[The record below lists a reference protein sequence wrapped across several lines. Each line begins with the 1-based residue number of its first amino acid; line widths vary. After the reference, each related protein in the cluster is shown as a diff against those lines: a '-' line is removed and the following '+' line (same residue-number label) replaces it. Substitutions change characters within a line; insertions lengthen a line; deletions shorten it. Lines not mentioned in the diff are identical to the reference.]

1 MVLLYKRIKNRLV
14 VLWKSNRYYLW
25 YGLRKEREKL
35 RWAELAQY
43 YELLDFSTE
52 DKKVICIYEGKV
64 VSGGLADRFR
74 GILSVFYVCKK
85 LGIDFSLKYTHPF
98 NLEDYLLPNKYNWHI
113 DENEVVYKLP
123 KENVLILDSTQD
135 SEFQKH
141 CQESWLINRL
151 KQCKGQIHVYTNAS
165 FSYEKGYHELFNELF
180 KPSARLAS
188 SIEKQKEAI
197 GGNYVS
203 ISCRFLDLLGDFN
216 ETFGYNVQ
224 LTADEKETLL
234 NRLKQQV
241 EKIHNQNP
249 NSRVL
254 VNSDSTTFL
263 SFIRQQLPYTYIIPG
278 YITHIDNKT
287 ADGGYEY
294 YEKTFV
300 DFFMIAQ
307 AEHIYVL
314 KTGRMHI
321 SGYPYAASFVYNRP
335 FDLIRF

>member
-74 GILSVFYVCKK
+74 GILSVFYVCKQLGVDFK
-85 LGIDFSLKYTHPF
+85 LRYVHPF
-98 NLEDYLLPNKYNWHI
+98 NLEDFLLPNKYNWRI
-113 DENEVVYKLP
+113 EENEMSYQLP
-123 KENVLILDSTQD
+123 QENVLILDATQD
-135 SEFQKH
+135 SVFQWH
-141 CQESWLINRL
+141 HQESWLISHL
-151 KQCKGQIHVYTNAS
+151 KKCKGQIHVYTNAS

-180 KPSARLAS
+180 KPSARLAA
-188 SIEKQKEAI
+188 SIKKQKEVI
-197 GGNYVS
+197 DGKYIS
-203 ISCRFLDLLGDFN
+203 ISCRFLNLFGDFN
-216 ETFGYNVQ
+216 ETFGYKEQ
-224 LTADEKETLL
+224 LTADERISLL
-234 NRLKQQV
+234 YRLKVQV
-241 EKIHNQNP
+241 ERIHDQYP
-249 NSRVL
+249 KYRVL

-263 SFIRQQLPYTYIIPG
+263 EFINQQLPYIYVIPG
-278 YITHIDNKT
+278 HITHIDNKES
-287 ADGGYEY
+287 DGGYNQ
-294 YEKTFV
+294 YEKTFL

-307 AEHIYVL
+307 AEHIFVL

-321 SGYPYAASFVYNRP
+321 SGYPYAASFVYNKP
-335 FDLIRF
+335 FDIVKF